1 MTKIDHLSL
10 IVAMA
15 KNRVIGFDND
25 LPWHLPEDLKRFKN
39 VTMGKPVIMGR
50 KTFQSIESRL
60 KKPLPGRPNIV
71 ISERGFSY
79 PGVDVF
85 SDLETAIFEAEQEFP
100 AQEIIIIG
108 GASVYKQALPLV
120 NKMYLTLIDLDVRG
134 DAVFPEFQ
142 AEEWLE
148 TEREAHEGPPAFA
161 FVTLERK

>member
-1 MTKIDHLSL
+1 MAKTDHLSL

-25 LPWHLPEDLKRFKN
+25 LPWHLPEDLKRFKD

-60 KKPLPGRPNIV
+60 TKPLPGRPNIV

-85 SDLETAIFEAEQEFP
+85 SDLETAISEVSQEFP
-100 AQEIIIIG
+100 AQEIVIIG
-108 GASVYKQALPLV
+108 GASVYEQALPLV
-120 NKMYLTLIDLDVRG
+120 HKMYLTLIDLDVRG
-134 DAVFPEFQ
+134 DAVFPEFRD
-142 AEEWLE
+142 EDWIE
-148 TEREAHEGPPAFA
+148 TAREPHEGPPAFS